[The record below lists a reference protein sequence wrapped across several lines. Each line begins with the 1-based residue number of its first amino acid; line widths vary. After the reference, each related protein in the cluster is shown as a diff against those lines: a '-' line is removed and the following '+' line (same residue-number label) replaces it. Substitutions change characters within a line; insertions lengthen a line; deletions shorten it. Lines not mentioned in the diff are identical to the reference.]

1 MPRPSADLPP
11 LYATVQPGLEEVAA
25 DEITRDLG
33 GAVKKTERGIVVFRV
48 PDISA
53 DLLHLRTTEDVYLL
67 AWGTDALTYRATDLD
82 KIEKWTNREPDWSRL
97 LQLHHGVH
105 PKPKGKPTYRLVTQM
120 TGTHGYRRID
130 ARAAMARGLAGKL
143 PASWKPAEE
152 NAAVEVW
159 LTIDGKRAVCG
170 LRLSDATMRH
180 RTYKGEHLP
189 ASLRPTVAA
198 AMVRLA
204 GAAPGDTVLDPLC
217 GAGTILAEQ
226 LALARQRRAGAVHV
240 VGGDNDP
247 AAARAAGANLRQAGP
262 GWRLARWDAR
272 RLPLADRSV
281 DRVVTNPP
289 FGVQLGDPEE
299 IGPLYRAVVAEA
311 DRVLRPG
318 GRAVFLVGT
327 GALLQPPAAAAGW
340 RPQRRVRLRVLGQPA
355 ELSVWRKPAAADSM
369 TSVPTTES

>member
-1 MPRPSADLPP
+1 MPRPTADLPP

-25 DEITRDLG
+25 EEITRDLG
-33 GAVKKTERGIVVFRV
+33 GSVKKTDRGLIVFRA
-48 PDISA
+48 PEISP
-53 DLLHLRTTEDVYLL
+53 DLLRLRTVEDVYLL
-67 AWGTDALTYRATDLD
+67 AWGTDALTHRATDLE
-82 KIEKWTNREPDWSRL
+82 KIERWTAREPDWPRL
-97 LQLHHGVH
+97 LQLHHAVH
-105 PKPKGKPTYRLVTQM
+105 AKPKGKPTYRLVAQM
-120 TGTHGYRRID
+120 NGTHGYRRID
-130 ARAAMARGLAGKL
+130 ARDAMARGLAGKL
-143 PASWKPAEE
+143 PGSWKPADE

-180 RTYKGEHLP
+180 RTYKAEHLP

-226 LALARQRRAGAVHV
+226 LALARQRRAGAVNA
-240 VGGDNDP
+240 VGGDIDP
-247 AAARAAGANLRQAGP
+247 AAVRAAGANLRATSP

-272 RLPLADRSV
+272 LLPLAAASV

-299 IGPLYRAVVAEA
+299 IGPLYAAVVAEA

-318 GRAVFLVGT
+318 GRTVFLVAT
-327 GALLQPPAAAAGW
+327 PALLQPPAAAAGW
-340 RPQRRVRLRVLGQPA
+340 RLQRRVRLRVLGQSA
-355 ELSVWRKPAAADSM
+355 DLSVWRKPDAADTM
-369 TSVPTTES
+369 MG

>member
-1 MPRPSADLPP
+1 MSRPAELPP
-11 LYATVQPGLEEVAA
+11 LYATVQPGLERVAA

-33 GAVKKTERGIVVFRV
+33 GAVKKTDRGLVVFRTS
-48 PDISA
+48 DITPE
-53 DLLHLRTTEDVYLL
+53 LLHLRTTEDVFLL
-67 AWGTDALTYRATDLD
+67 AWGSDALTYRAADLD
-82 KIEKWTNREPDWSRL
+82 KIERWTAREPDWARL
-97 LQLHHGVH
+97 LQLHHRVH
-105 PKPKGKPTYRLVTQM
+105 AKPKGKPTYRLVTQM

-130 ARAAMARGLAGKL
+130 ARTALARGLAGKL
-143 PASWKPAEE
+143 PASWRPAEE

-159 LTIDGKRAVCG
+159 LSIDGQRAVCG

-180 RTYKGEHLP
+180 RTYKAEHLP

-204 GAAPGDTVLDPLC
+204 GAGPGDTVLDPLC

-226 LALARQRRAGAVHV
+226 LALARQRRAGAVTV
-240 VGGDNDP
+240 LGGDIDATAVR
-247 AAARAAGANLRQAGP
+247 AAAANLRQAGP

-272 RLPLADRSV
+272 RLPLPDHSV

-289 FGVQLGDPEE
+289 FGVQLGDPAE
-299 IGPLYRAVVAEA
+299 IGPLYRAVVTES

-327 GALLQPPAAAAGW
+327 GALLQPPAAAVGW
-340 RPQRRVRLRVLGQPA
+340 RAQRRVRLRVLGQPA
-355 ELSVWRKPAAADSM
+355 ELSVWRKPDAADSM
-369 TSVPTTES
+369 AESSDA